1 MDTFYKD
8 LGRRISDRRHSA
20 GLTQDTLAATAEIGT
35 SYLAHIEA
43 GRKKPTLETLR
54 KIARALSVELWQLMT
69 DSRMTPDEKT
79 WQAEARKLAD
89 VVRNLSTE
97 EVTLLLAMASKMGN
111 GR

>member
-1 MDTFYKD
+1 MDNFYKD
-8 LGRRISDRRHSA
+8 LGKRISERRHA
-20 GLTQDTLAATAEIGT
+20 VGLTQEVLAATAEIGT

-43 GRKKPTLETLR
+43 GRKRPTLETIR
-54 KIARALSVELWQLMT
+54 KIARGLSVELWQLMT

-79 WQAEARKLAD
+79 WQAEARKLAEI
-89 VVRNLSTE
+89 VRNLSTE

>member
-1 MDTFYKD
+1 VDTFYKE
-8 LGRRISDRRHSA
+8 LGKRISERRHAA
-20 GLTQDTLAATAEIGT
+20 GLTQDALAAAAEIGT

-43 GRKKPTLETLR
+43 GRKRPTLETIR
-54 KIARALSVELWQLMT
+54 KIAHALSVEIWQLMT

-79 WQAEARKLAD
+79 WQAEARKLAE

-97 EVTLLLAMASKMGN
+97 EVTLLLAMASKMGT